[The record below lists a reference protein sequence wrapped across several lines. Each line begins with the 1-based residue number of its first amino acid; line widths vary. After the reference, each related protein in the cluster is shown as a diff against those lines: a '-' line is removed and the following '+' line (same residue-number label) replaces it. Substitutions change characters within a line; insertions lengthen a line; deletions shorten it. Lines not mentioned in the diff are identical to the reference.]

1 MLIILDGAVV
11 LLDTTLAV
19 QVRRTVVFLRAKNVE
34 EICRGKEGC
43 WNVGKVDCKFGVE

>member
-1 MLIILDGAVV
+1 MDQENFRIYIGLWAKAHNQIP
-11 LLDTTLAV
+11 T
-19 QVRRTVVFLRAKNVE
+19 VFLRAKNVE